1 MIVDDEPLARRTVR
15 SLLRVIP
22 QVEIVAES
30 SNGKDALE
38 LIRRLDPDLLFLD
51 VQMPEMNG
59 FDLLEQMQSDHL
71 PAVIFVTAYDRYA
84 IQAFDVHALDYL
96 LKPFDDERFEAAV
109 LRAIERIRLDHDHQL
124 SRKLLA
130 LLGDYK
136 ANPNPEKK
144 ELERIPVKSHGRI
157 SFIHVDEIEW
167 IEAADQYVLIH
178 LKQESHLIRES
189 MNQMETKLPAKV
201 FIRIHRSTMVNL
213 QKIGELR
220 SNKQGET
227 NVVLLDGTSLKV
239 SRNRR
244 MPLQEALLTT
254 GTSA

>member
-178 LKQESHLIRES
+178 LKRESHLIRES
-189 MNQMETKLPAKV
+189 MNQMETKLPAKI

-227 NVVLLDGTSLKV
+227 NVVLLDGTLLKV

>member
-15 SLLRVIP
+15 SLLRTIP
-22 QVEIVAES
+22 EVEIVAES
-30 SNGKDALE
+30 SNGKEALE

-51 VQMPEMNG
+51 VQMPEMSG
-59 FDLLEQMQSDHL
+59 FDLLEKMQTDHL

-96 LKPFDDERFEAAV
+96 LKPFDDERFETAV
-109 LRAIERIRLDHDHQL
+109 IRAIERIRLDHDNQL

-130 LLGDYK
+130 MLGDYR
-136 ANPNPEKK
+136 ANASPEKK
-144 ELERIPVKSHGRI
+144 ALERIAVKSHGRI

-178 LKQESHLIRES
+178 VNRQSHLIRES
-189 MNQMETKLPAKV
+189 MNQMETKLPQRLFV
-201 FIRIHRSTMVNL
+201 RIHRSTMVNL
-213 QKIGELR
+213 QKIHELR

-227 NVVLLDGTSLKV
+227 NVVLMDGTSLKV

-244 MPLQEALLTT
+244 VPLQDALR
-254 GTSA
+254 S

>member
-178 LKQESHLIRES
+178 LKRESHLIRES